1 MEVFTTIIKLISHL
15 GILGALIFSFVFQTH
30 LEGWFDWTIFITLC
44 IIGICNI
51 VFLIATNDDC
61 DEKARPSVAGLMD
74 FILLGSMVIRVLNNG
89 CDPFLIPYIAIAFVA
104 VSGVNRFTMNLLFIQ
119 ANIYL
124 ISIGISSFS
133 WHAITLIVI
142 SVILQIIM
150 SINVFI
156 SRCDD
161 EEEVPNLNAILGL
174 IVISGTIAYLIL
186 LGNINIFSES
196 GKILLIYYMIICL
209 SSSIRDNA
217 KFFALLPVCLTIF
230 ASLVIYEWH
239 PLLSWIVLFIVCLT
253 SVALY
258 VCINELRYNL
268 GVTERNLV
276 KVKKSYKQLSEANAS
291 LRAENQRLRERPW
304 WGGSGNSDSS
314 PSNSDIL
321 KPLGDGVLVGVG
333 REVGKKIA
341 EIIIGIPLDF

>member
-30 LEGWFDWTIFITLC
+30 LEGWFDWTIFIILC

-51 VFLIATNDDC
+51 VFLIATNDEC
-61 DEKARPSVAGLMD
+61 DAKARPSVAGLMD
-74 FILLGSMVIRVLNNG
+74 FILLGSIVIRVLNNG
-89 CDPFLIPYIAIAFVA
+89 CDPFLIPYLAIAFMV

-119 ANIYL
+119 ANVYL
-124 ISIGISSFS
+124 ICIGISSFS

-142 SVILQIIM
+142 SVILQIFM

-156 SRCDD
+156 SRWDD
-161 EEEVPNLNAILGL
+161 EEETPNLNAILGF
-174 IVISGTIAYLIL
+174 IVISGTIAYLAF
-186 LGNINIFSES
+186 LGNINTFSES
-196 GKILLIYYMIICL
+196 GKILLIYYMITSL

-239 PLLSWIVLFIVCLT
+239 PLLSWIVLIVVCIT

-258 VCINELRYNL
+258 ICINELRYNL

-276 KVKKSYKQLSEANAS
+276 KVQKANKQLSEAYTN
-291 LRAENQRLRERPW
+291 LREENQRLRERRW
-304 WGGSGNSDSS
+304 WEGSGNSE
-314 PSNSDIL
+314 PVTPNSGIL

-333 REVGKKIA
+333 REIGKKIA